1 MKLISLVIPI
11 YFEEL
16 IIDELYKR
24 LKAVFDACSDLYKF
38 EVIFIND
45 GSTDN
50 SLLLLR
56 ELCVKDQSL
65 CVIDLSRNF
74 GHQRAITAG
83 IDYAEGDAVI
93 IMDADLQD
101 PPELIPKLLTRW
113 SDGYEVVYAVR
124 VKRNGESFF
133 KLWTAKQFYKLLD
146 FLSETP
152 IPRNV
157 GDFRL
162 IDRKVVNQL
171 KTLRESGRYV
181 RGLVSWVG
189 YRQCGL
195 DYERDARYA
204 GETKYPLK
212 KMIMFAM
219 DGITSFSGKPLYLA
233 SYVGF
238 GIATVAAAWGIVIIV
253 SYIFGFFTGVIGWS
267 SLMVAILFIGG
278 LQIAFIGIIG
288 QYLGRVYDQVKE
300 RPLYLVREIIG
311 RGK

>member
-24 LKAVFDACSDLYKF
+24 LKAVFDSCSDLYKF

-45 GSTDN
+45 GSTDD
-50 SLLLLR
+50 SLLLLKQ
-56 ELCVKDQSL
+56 LCAKDQSL

-101 PPELIPKLLTRW
+101 PPELIPKLLARW

-171 KTLRESGRYV
+171 KILRESGRYV

-195 DYERDARYA
+195 EYERDARYA

-219 DGITSFSGKPLYLA
+219 DGITSFSEKPLYLA

-238 GIATVAAAWGIVIIV
+238 GMATIAATWGILIVV